1 MEATEILKEKFG
13 YDQFRPGQDQVIKQ
27 VMAGEN
33 SLALMPT
40 GGGKSLCYQVPALLF
55 SGLTLVISPLIALM
69 KDQVDA
75 LNANDIPATF
85 INSSL
90 TGMEAAQRWDLVA
103 DGAVKLLYLAPERL
117 DDPRSLQQLQ
127 ALPIDLVAIDE
138 AHCISQ
144 WGHDFR
150 PSYLNLTDT
159 LATLPSQPVTLALT
173 ATATPQVVSDICQ
186 RLAIQADKVVQTSF
200 QRENL
205 TFQVVR
211 AQAQVPYLTEFL
223 KANPHEAGIIYAS
236 TRKMVEQLTHVLQ
249 KQGIQAGAYHGGLP
263 EEQRRQNQEDFLY
276 DRLQVM
282 VATNAFGMGIDKS
295 NVRFVIHAQL
305 PASLEAYYQEAGRAG
320 RDGVPSQAILL
331 FQPHDVQIQ
340 HFLIEQSNLAETE
353 KNRAYRKLQTMVQ
366 YAHTEGCLQQFILNY
381 FGEDSEPCQR
391 CGNCTD
397 QRTAQDVT
405 VDAQK
410 VLSCVVRLKQR
421 FGKTVVAQVLT
432 GAKNQ
437 RIRQDGLDQLST
449 YNLMAALSQ
458 KTVGQ
463 FIDFLQAEQYLQAIG
478 GAYPTLKITAKGAA
492 VLKGQAQVYR
502 KAAVKVAPQLP
513 EDDGLFEQLRTLRRN
528 LAEEQGVPPFVVFS
542 DRTLHE
548 MSQQQPQNETEFLDI
563 HGVGASKWAK
573 YGPAFLKIIQEAVT
587 A

>member
-1 MEATEILKEKFG
+1 MEATTILKEKFG
-13 YDQFRPGQDQVIKQ
+13 YDQFRPGQDKVIRQ
-27 VMAGEN
+27 VMAGDN

-90 TGMEAAQRWDLVA
+90 TGTEAAQRWDLVA

-127 ALPIDLVAIDE
+127 QLPIDLVAIDE

-150 PSYLNLTDT
+150 PSYLSLTDT
-159 LATLPSQPVTLALT
+159 LATLPSQPVVLALT
-173 ATATPQVVSDICQ
+173 ATATPQVVTDICQ
-186 RLAIQADKVVQTSF
+186 RLTIQPDKVVQTSF

-223 KANPHEAGIIYAS
+223 KANPKEAGIIYAS

-249 KQGIQAGAYHGGLP
+249 KQGIKAGAYHGGLP
-263 EEQRRQNQEDFLY
+263 EDQRRQNQEDFLY

-340 HFLIEQSNLAETE
+340 HFLIEQSNLADTE

-381 FGEDSEPCQR
+381 FGEASEPCQR

-397 QRTAQDVT
+397 QREAQDVT

-437 RIRQDGLDQLST
+437 RIRQANLDQLST
-449 YNLMAALSQ
+449 YNLMASLSQ
-458 KTVGQ
+458 KVVGQ

-478 GAYPTLKITAKGAA
+478 GAYPTLKITTKGAA

-502 KAAVKVAPQLP
+502 KAAVQVAQSLP
-513 EDDGLFEQLRTLRRN
+513 EDDGLFEQLRTLRRR
-528 LAEEQGVPPFVVFS
+528 LAEEQGVPPFVIFS
-542 DRTLHE
+542 DRTLHD
-548 MSQQQPQNETEFLDI
+548 MSQQQPQTEAEFLDI

-573 YGPAFLKIIQEAVT
+573 YGADFLKVIQEAVD